1 MPTDKRI
8 LESCFVATCESLNAQ
23 ENVMAVTFME
33 NETLRLA
40 KEHGFH
46 AIISNNSHPLTQQL
60 ARFVFHYETL
70 FDYQINKFVID
81 GRHPFD
87 GVPDEVHAHVQLRIV

>member
-1 MPTDKRI
+1 
-8 LESCFVATCESLNAQ
+8 
-23 ENVMAVTFME
+23 MAVTFME
-33 NETLRLA
+33 SETVRLA

-60 ARFVFHYETL
+60 ARFVFQYETL

-81 GRHPFD
+81 GRRPFD
-87 GVPDEVHAHVQLRIV
+87 GVPDEVNAQIQWKTV

>member
-1 MPTDKRI
+1 M
-8 LESCFVATCESLNAQ
+8 ATHECLNAQ

-33 NETLRLA
+33 YETMRLA

-60 ARFVFHYETL
+60 ARFVFQYETL
-70 FDYQINKFVID
+70 FDNKFID
-81 GRHPFD
+81 LII
-87 GVPDEVHAHVQLRIV
+87 E